1 MKKMSNV
8 KKGFTLVEII
18 VVIAIIGILASFLVG
33 AFTGIKRT
41 TRDAQRKT
49 DLRSIQSALEIYRS
63 DKGDYPSPDPS
74 NPFDPCGGSWTVD
87 GTVYIQKIPCDPLG
101 GAYTYSY
108 PVVAGGYELIAC
120 LEDLSDK
127 QKDATNN
134 ITYCNGTAK
143 WSYTLKNP

>member
-8 KKGFTLVEII
+8 KKGFTLVEVI

-63 DKGDYPSPDPS
+63 DKGNYPASSPIS
-74 NPFDPCGGSWTVD
+74 SCGGSWTESS
-87 GTVYIQKIPCDPLG
+87 TVYIQTIPCDPLG
-101 GAYTYSY
+101 GVYTYNYNVDGSY
-108 PVVAGGYELIAC
+108 SLIAC

-127 QKDATNN
+127 QKDATNVSPC
-134 ITYCNGTAK
+134 IDTTK